1 MRSLQAEIMIPC
13 HTRPVS
19 GKDRVD
25 EILADYRDAIQ
36 YVHDQTIR
44 WINRGLLPDEIVE
57 RVQLPSHLA
66 SKPYLREYYGTV
78 AWSVKNICNGY
89 LGWFSGNATDLNP
102 SPLKERAHA
111 MARLAGGRKALLEHA
126 EEALK
131 KEDYQWALVLADAYL
146 ALDPGAEKAAKL
158 KAEALRALGRS
169 QGNANARNY
178 YYTQA
183 METEGGLKIT
193 QAQVT
198 PEVVERVP
206 LAAIFSAMGAR
217 LDPIKSAEVTK
228 SVRFRFTDT
237 DEAYTVHVRRG
248 VAFIEKRYAP
258 AAETSP

>member
-1 MRSLQAEIMIPC
+1 M
-13 HTRPVS
+13 
-19 GKDRVD
+19 
-25 EILADYRDAIQ
+25 
-36 YVHDQTIR
+36 
-44 WINRGLLPDEIVE
+44 
-57 RVQLPSHLA
+57 
-66 SKPYLREYYGTV
+66 
-78 AWSVKNICNGY
+78 
-89 LGWFSGNATDLNP
+89 
-102 SPLKERAHA
+102 
-111 MARLAGGRKALLEHA
+111 
-126 EEALK
+126 
-131 KEDYQWALVLADAYL
+131 LADAYL

-183 METEGGLKIT
+183 METEGKLKIT

-217 LDPIKSAEVTK
+217 LDPVKSAEVTK

-248 VAFIEKRYAP
+248 VAFIEKRYASAADITVTLDSTVWKRLAAKIDSP
-258 AAETSP
+258 AAAYALGKIKVEGGVVDLVKFLGLFQG